1 MKMLLNNHFENAVES
16 LKSNKVRTYLSI
28 FGIMVGIASI
38 TIILSLLTG
47 TSRLFGDQSAKIS
60 DTTALIRSG
69 SEARPD
75 SLLSLSSGHAAQM
88 VNTLTEQDAREIA
101 KATNNSAAPLATFRT
116 NISTISTPDGKTKLE
131 RTTVIGSSGELAK
144 LAGLKLRE
152 GQFIDEANGVVIG
165 KQLSIDL
172 FGTEKSL
179 GSVLKLRGETLT
191 VVGVLDEPETAPS
204 YLGVDFNRSIILPLA
219 VSKKFT
225 QNTAQIQQ
233 ILITADNGT
242 ALQAKIDAAK
252 KVLAQQHQGDTDYHT
267 LVGQAI
273 TAPNSHLVNALST
286 AMAVIAGISLL
297 VGGIGITNIMLVSVA
312 ERQREVGIR
321 KAVGATNRT
330 IVAQFLIESAIIG
343 LFGGILGYVIGL
355 GASFLL
361 GMYLPFTPVLE
372 WQAAAL
378 TIGGALIIGMLFGIY
393 PASRAAGKD
402 PIESLRH

>member
-101 KATNNSAAPLATFRT
+101 KATNNSAAPLATFHA
-116 NISTISTPDGKTKLE
+116 NLSTPDGKTKLE
-131 RTTVIGSSGELAK
+131 RITIIGSSGELAK

-242 ALQAKIDAAK
+242 ALQTKIDAAK

-343 LFGGILGYVIGL
+343 LFGGVLGYVIGL

>member
-1 MKMLLNNHFENAVES
+1 M
-16 LKSNKVRTYLSI
+16 
-28 FGIMVGIASI
+28 
-38 TIILSLLTG
+38 
-47 TSRLFGDQSAKIS
+47 
-60 DTTALIRSG
+60 
-69 SEARPD
+69 
-75 SLLSLSSGHAAQM
+75 
-88 VNTLTEQDAREIA
+88 
-101 KATNNSAAPLATFRT
+101 
-116 NISTISTPDGKTKLE
+116 
-131 RTTVIGSSGELAK
+131 
-144 LAGLKLRE
+144 
-152 GQFIDEANGVVIG
+152 IG

-343 LFGGILGYVIGL
+343 LFGGVLGYVIGL

-372 WQAAAL
+372 WQAAVL